1 MRRTPLGRTEAVGLH
16 LEDIVVAPALLYA
29 DLLSLLSALG
39 PYRFGIADLA
49 ALAGLPT
56 QPDDLLSPYCRG
68 ISLAVRLDDA
78 VVDGLLTSS
87 DPHPSEPTPA
97 YARLYAE
104 ANRRL
109 DEMAQAVARFLRGRG
124 QRAEAIPASETL
136 FGYSGALSHKAVAR
150 QAGLGWIGR
159 HLLLIVPGAG
169 PRVRLST
176 ILSDAPL
183 PVGRP
188 LPGDCGSCR
197 ACIEACPVGALHFAP
212 YEDYP
217 ERSLVLDVARCATR
231 LEAFR
236 RSLGQP
242 VCGLCMAV
250 CPAGRGEV

>member
-1 MRRTPLGRTEAVGLH
+1 MVSPV
-16 LEDIVVAPALLYA
+16 LLYA
-29 DLLSLLSALG
+29 DLLALISALG
-39 PYRFGIADLA
+39 TFRWGIADLS

-56 QPDDLLSPYCRG
+56 QPDDLLSPYRRG
-68 ISLAVRLDDA
+68 IALAVRLDDG
-78 VVDGLLTSS
+78 VVDGLLAASN
-87 DPHPSEPTPA
+87 PHPGEPTPA

-109 DEMAQAVARFLRGRG
+109 DEIAQVVARFLRGRG

-136 FGYSGALSHKAVAR
+136 FGYRGALSHKAIAR

-176 ILSDAPL
+176 VLTDALL
-183 PVGRP
+183 PVGNP
-188 LPGDCGSCR
+188 LSGDCGSCR
-197 ACIEACPVGALHFAP
+197 ACIEACPVGALHPAP
-212 YEDYP
+212 SEEVP
-217 ERSLVLDVARCATR
+217 ERSRILDVARCATR
-231 LEAFR
+231 LETFR

-250 CPAGRGEV
+250 CPAGRGSAPGEKD

>member
-1 MRRTPLGRTEAVGLH
+1 M
-16 LEDIVVAPALLYA
+16 VAPALLYA
-29 DLLSLLSALG
+29 DLLSLISALG
-39 PYRFGIADLA
+39 PFRFGIADLV

-56 QPDDLLSPYCRG
+56 QPDDLLFPYRRG
-68 ISLAVRLDDA
+68 ISLAVRLDDGII
-78 VVDGLLTSS
+78 DGLLAPSN
-87 DPHPSEPTPA
+87 PHPGEPTPA

-104 ANRRL
+104 TNRRL

-136 FGYSGALSHKAVAR
+136 FAYSGALPHKAVAR

-176 ILSDAPL
+176 ILTDALL
-183 PVGRP
+183 PAGNP
-188 LPGDCGSCR
+188 LPGDCGSCQ
-197 ACIEACPVGALHFAP
+197 ACIQACPVGALHLSP
-212 YEDYP
+212 YEGYP
-217 ERSLVLDVARCATR
+217 ERSLVLDVARCAAR
-231 LEAFR
+231 LEVFR

-250 CPAGRGEV
+250 CPAGRSP

>member
-1 MRRTPLGRTEAVGLH
+1 LVSPV
-16 LEDIVVAPALLYA
+16 LLYA
-29 DLLSLLSALG
+29 DLLALVSSLGAF
-39 PYRFGIADLA
+39 RCGIADLS

-56 QPDDLLSPYCRG
+56 QPDDLLSPYGRG

-78 VVDGLLTSS
+78 VVDGLLASHN
-87 DPHPSEPTPA
+87 PHPGEPTPA

-136 FGYSGALSHKAVAR
+136 FGYSGALSHKAVAC
-150 QAGLGWIGR
+150 QAGMGWIGR

-176 ILSDAPL
+176 VLTDALL

-188 LPGDCGSCR
+188 LSGDCGSCR
-197 ACIEACPVGALHFAP
+197 ACIEACPVGALHPVP
-212 YEDYP
+212 YEHHP
-217 ERSLVLDVARCATR
+217 ERSLALEVARCAAR
-231 LEAFR
+231 LEEFR

-250 CPAGRGEV
+250 CPAEREFR